1 MNIADW
7 KDRPSAEGRNLL
19 MAEAGMNINPF
30 NFGTPHTRTTFN
42 SYILQLPDASYD
54 IFRPW
59 QWNHLCF
66 AWSLGGKSKIVLVMS
81 TYKTLIETFK
91 EKRAPNPF
99 PKASRRPFPRSR

>member
-81 TYKTLIETFK
+81 TQGAAV
-91 EKRAPNPF
+91 RPNNNLQSPVVDV
-99 PKASRRPFPRSR
+99 SDVL